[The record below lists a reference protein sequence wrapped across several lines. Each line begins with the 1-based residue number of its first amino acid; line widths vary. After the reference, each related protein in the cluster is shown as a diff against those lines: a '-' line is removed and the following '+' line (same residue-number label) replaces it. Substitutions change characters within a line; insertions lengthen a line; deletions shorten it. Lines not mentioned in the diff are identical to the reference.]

1 MPGPSTSSSF
11 PLRVLAIASLA
22 ILAAVSCSDDP
33 VAPTGEPATLLEPG
47 EICDADNRPDLK
59 LTFDPPTVVVAA
71 GAVRPVRLVIEPDA
85 CDPAKATF
93 ESANA
98 AVAEAPPGASFDLRH
113 ATYDFQVRGGVI
125 GRTTIT
131 ASMPTK
137 DVNGK
142 EFVLR
147 ADLAVDV
154 RDAAPPTCSL
164 GDSPIAEAQVGG
176 SSTQLHG
183 NGRLDKAVLSVPG
196 QAFATS
202 DEFSLPAFPAS
213 VRCADADLNDA
224 SLVKLG
230 PAVTFGARAPL
241 SMAKP
246 LRREVDFAIPV
257 NPAAFPPAAR
267 LRHLV
272 VLYQGPKA
280 KKPRPVTVAN
290 PRIEADGSD
299 YVLKFSSPWFGTYQA
314 VVAKDA
320 GSKMRKRRL
329 THRAV
334 IGISMGGGGAATFG
348 IRHHDKV
355 DVIGAL
361 GGPVDNAWLLYYIEQ
376 FALGGFCPAGQT
388 CPKTAPNLYPIDSP
402 LAHTMDYD
410 HWFFEK
416 GEGNGGSWGRDSYI
430 QAFEDLAI
438 ANANPNG
445 WNADPNL
452 LHLAMGPKAT
462 DPWVRG
468 PDGIDCSIP
477 IEPIKDD
484 PNNAKQR
491 EREDACKAWR
501 CKPENIYKAE
511 TNYFDDEYNPDGTL
525 PVISF
530 CDGKSAGEGSYALSY
545 GGPGNKPINLA
556 LAVDLNKN
564 GVRDEGEPIIRS
576 GHEPYDDCGTDGLCN
591 EQEPGYDAELNPDP
605 NQDDYDY
612 TINPT
617 GTEGNH
623 VYDVGE
629 AFRDVGLDGVPDT
642 KDKHVAGDPGEGDGK
657 YTQSPGFDAF
667 YKNDPHQM
675 IAGRSTSI
683 PGGPL
688 TDDALRRLD
697 ILTDGGVRD
706 LFNFGVLASHLTGQ
720 INARHLRSTAFYNGF
735 DMLPGQTPGAPNDFT
750 AHLLRWADIAD
761 MPSIRYGDLDAT
773 PDQKERGDGKHVG
786 TGPQILSRLQ
796 AAFFYVGKAW
806 PDADRRVS
814 IESRE
819 KPAATSINELGI
831 DCEVIGKCATTF
843 TGPKT
848 KRTGPIS
855 VTLPPGYAHED
866 NVRRGVRYPVV
877 YVLHG
882 YGQTPSELEAL
893 AIFSNNFMNLANRS
907 SATRLGK
914 FITVYV
920 DGRCREQDGRPECI
934 RGTFYLDSARPNG
947 AVVDSWFEELLD
959 YIDKNYRTLP
969 PTEVDVPD

>member
-1 MPGPSTSSSF
+1 L
-11 PLRVLAIASLA
+11 LRLVAVAPLAIF
-22 ILAAVSCSDDP
+22 AAASCSDDP
-33 VAPTGEPATLLEPG
+33 VAPATEPTSLLEPG
-47 EICDADNRPDLK
+47 EICDSDNRPDLK
-59 LTFDPPTVVVAA
+59 LTFDPPAVVVAA
-71 GAVRPVRLVIEPDA
+71 GQVRPVRLIIEPDA
-85 CDPAKATF
+85 CDPTKATF
-93 ESANA
+93 ESAN
-98 AVAEAPPGASFDLRH
+98 VGIAEAPAAASFDLRH
-113 ATYDFQVRGGVI
+113 ATYDFQVKGGSI

-131 ASMPTK
+131 ASMTTK
-137 DVNGK
+137 DVNGQ

-147 ADLAVDV
+147 TDLPIDV
-154 RDAAPPTCSL
+154 RDGAAPGCSA
-164 GDSPIAEAQVGG
+164 GDAPVSDGQLAGG
-176 SSTQLHG
+176 STELRGKGSLA
-183 NGRLDKAVLSVPG
+183 KAVLSVRG
-196 QAFATS
+196 QAFARS
-202 DEFSLPAFPAS
+202 DEFALPPFPGS
-213 VRCADADLNDA
+213 VTCNEGDLTSSDPK
-224 SLVKLG
+224 LVKLG
-230 PAVTFGARAPL
+230 PAVTFTARAPL
-241 SMAKP
+241 STAKP
-246 LRREVDFAIPV
+246 LRREVDFALPI
-257 NPAAFPPAAR
+257 NPATMPPAAR

-272 VLYQGPKA
+272 VLYSGPKA
-280 KKPRPVTVAN
+280 KTPRPVTIAN
-290 PRIEADGSD
+290 PRIEADGDD

-314 VVAKDA
+314 AMASDA
-320 GSKMRKRRL
+320 GTKMRKRKL

-361 GGPVDNAWLLYYIEQ
+361 GGPVDYTWLLHFIEE
-376 FALGGFCPAGQT
+376 FALGGFCPVGKT
-388 CPKTAPNLYPIDSP
+388 CPTTPPNLYPVDSP
-402 LAHTMDYD
+402 YAHTMDYD

-416 GEGNGGSWGRDSYI
+416 GEGNGGSWGRDNYI

-445 WNADPNL
+445 WNADSSL

-462 DPWVRG
+462 DPWVKG

-491 EREDACKAWR
+491 ERENACKAWR
-501 CKPENIYKAE
+501 CNPSSIWKAE

-530 CDGKSAGEGSYALSY
+530 CDGNDTGSGSYSLSY
-545 GGPGNKPINLA
+545 GGPGGKPMNLA
-556 LAVDLNKN
+556 LAVDLNNN

-576 GHEPYDDCGTDGLCN
+576 GHEPFDDCGTDGLCN

-623 VYDVGE
+623 VYDMGE
-629 AFRDVGLDGVPDT
+629 PFRDFGLDGVPDT
-642 KDKHVAGDPGEGDGK
+642 KDKHVAGDPGEGDGVF
-657 YTQSPGFDAF
+657 TQSPGFDAF
-667 YKNDPHQM
+667 LKNDPHQI
-675 IAGRSTSI
+675 IAGRSV
-683 PGGPL
+683 PPAGPM

-706 LFNFGVLASHLTGQ
+706 LFNFSILSSHLTGA
-720 INARHLRSTAFYNGF
+720 ISARKVRGTAFYNGF

-750 AHLLRWADIAD
+750 AHTLRWNDIAD
-761 MPSIRYGDLDAT
+761 FPSIRYGDIDAT
-773 PDQKERGDGKHVG
+773 EAQKERGDGKHVG
-786 TGPQILSRLQ
+786 TGPQVLSRLQ
-796 AAFFYVGKAW
+796 NAFFYVAKAW

-814 IESRE
+814 IDTRE
-819 KPAATSINELGI
+819 KPASSTINELGI
-831 DCEVIGKCATTF
+831 ECEIIGKCSTVF

-848 KRTGPIS
+848 KRTGPVS

-866 NVRRGVRYPVV
+866 NVKRGVRYPVLF
-877 YVLHG
+877 VLHG

-907 SATRLGK
+907 YATRLGK

-934 RGTFYLDSARPNG
+934 RGTFYLDSARPGG

-959 YIDKNYRTLP
+959 YVDENYRTLGP
-969 PTEVDVPD
+969 SEVDVPE